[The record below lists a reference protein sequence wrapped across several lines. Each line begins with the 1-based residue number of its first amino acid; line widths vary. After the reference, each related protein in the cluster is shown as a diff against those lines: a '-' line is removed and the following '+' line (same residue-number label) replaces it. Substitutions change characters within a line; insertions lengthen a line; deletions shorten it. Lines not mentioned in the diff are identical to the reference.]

1 MVIEVERG
9 ICENDKRQHAVTRTS
24 DVVTK
29 HEIEDTHISRRQDF
43 RDT

>member
-24 DVVTK
+24 GVVTK
-29 HEIEDTHISRRQDF
+29 HEVGDTHIGKTLETRS
-43 RDT
+43 